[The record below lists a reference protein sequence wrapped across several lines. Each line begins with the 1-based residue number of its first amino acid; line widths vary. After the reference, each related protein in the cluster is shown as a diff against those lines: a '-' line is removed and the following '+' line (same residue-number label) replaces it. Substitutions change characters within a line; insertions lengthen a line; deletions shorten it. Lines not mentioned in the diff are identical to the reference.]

1 VNLKEAFSKLTPI
14 IVVSILAAVLTCAV
28 AFGAPITAA
37 QTNSVLVLGGALSLI
52 LLAHGLSRALTY
64 LSPQS
69 IVGLVTAVIGVAAAF
84 GLPIT
89 KAQSDS
95 ILQLTGLFAGLLFV
109 HGAVHTVARDRRLP
123 EIPEKIETHPASR
136 ARGGGAK

>member
-1 VNLKEAFSKLTPI
+1 MNLKEVFSKLTPTTI
-14 IVVSILAAVLTCAV
+14 VSILAAVLTVAV
-28 AFGAPITAA
+28 AFGAPITQA
-37 QTNSVLVLGGALSLI
+37 QTDSVLVLGGALSLV
-52 LLAHGLSRALTY
+52 LLAHGLSGALTY

-89 KAQSDS
+89 QAQSAS

-123 EIPEKIETHPASR
+123 EIPEKGEAHPAVR
-136 ARGGGAK
+136 ANKGGAK